1 MNLGKVIGR
10 VWCTVKDHNADGQR
24 LLLVQPVT
32 PELQNTGKR
41 IVCGDATGAG
51 AGEIVYW
58 VRGREASIALLPDEP
73 PFDATIVGIVD
84 TIHLQREAGGGGAVA
99 FEPDSAEALKR
110 IRKRKGG
117 AC

>member
-10 VWCTVKDHNADGQR
+10 VWCTAKNSTIDGHR
-24 LLLVQPVT
+24 MLLVQPIT
-32 PELQNTGKR
+32 PELQDTGKR

-58 VRGREASIALLPDEP
+58 VRGREASIALAPSEP

-84 TIHLQREAGGGGAVA
+84 SIHV
-99 FEPDSAEALKR
+99 KR
-110 IRKRKGG
+110 PAAPQPNRKRKGG

>member
-10 VWCTVKDHNADGQR
+10 VWCTAKNPSIQGHR

-32 PELQNTGKR
+32 PELQDTGKR

-51 AGEIVYW
+51 AGEIIYW
-58 VRGREASIALLPDEP
+58 VRGREASIALLPSEP

-84 TIHLQREAGGGGAVA
+84 SIHLKQPTAPPKG
-99 FEPDSAEALKR
+99 
-110 IRKRKGG
+110 KRKGG